1 MGKEKAPGKKKW
13 YYRLRDKY
21 RLVILNEATYEEK
34 LSFRL
39 SRLNVFVVLTT
50 TALILIVL
58 TIFIIAFTPIREYIP
73 GYMDPTIPSRV
84 YALDMTVDSLEKSMK
99 EKDKYI
105 ERIRRI
111 IMGEEIEISESV
123 LPDPDINYDTITL
136 RKSREDSILRAEYEA
151 QSQYSLYNY
160 SNRISNKSEH
170 DKQYLFFSPLKGI
183 LVNTFDIINKHYG
196 IDIVSEEG
204 TPVKTI
210 LNGTVIF
217 TEWTIETGYIIGVQH
232 SGNFLSIYKHNARL
246 LKKQGDLVKAGD
258 PIAIIGGSGEL
269 STGPHLHFE
278 LWHKGTPVNPEEYIN
293 F

>member
-1 MGKEKAPGKKKW
+1 MGKEKSSGKKKW

-21 RLVILNEATYEEK
+21 RLVILNEETYEEK

-39 SRLNVFVVLTT
+39 SRLNVFVTSTT
-50 TALILIVL
+50 TALVLIIL

-99 EKDKYI
+99 EKDRYI
-105 ERIRRI
+105 ERIRKI
-111 IMGEEIEISESV
+111 IMGEELESEESDH
-123 LPDPDINYDTITL
+123 LDPYINYDTITL
-136 RKSREDSILRAEYEA
+136 RKSKEDSILRAEYEA
-151 QSQYSLYNY
+151 QSQYNLYNF
-160 SNRISNKSEH
+160 SSRINNKPEFE
-170 DKQYLFFSPLKGI
+170 KQHLFFSPLKGI
-183 LVNTFDIINKHYG
+183 LVNPFNIINKHYG

-204 TPVKTI
+204 TPVKSILDGTI
-210 LNGTVIF
+210 IF
-217 TEWTIETGYIIGVQH
+217 AEWTIETGNIIGIQH

-246 LKKQGDLVKAGD
+246 LKRQGDLVKAGD

>member
-1 MGKEKAPGKKKW
+1 MGKKNSSGKKKW

-21 RLVILNEATYEEK
+21 RLVILNEDTYEEK

-39 SRLNVFVVLTT
+39 SRLNVFIALTT
-50 TALILIVL
+50 TALVLIVL

-84 YALDMTVDSLEKSMK
+84 YALDMMVDSLEKSME
-99 EKDKYI
+99 EKDQYI
-105 ERIRRI
+105 ERIRKI
-111 IMGEEIEISESV
+111 ILGEEIENIMPDQPESNV
-123 LPDPDINYDTITL
+123 NYDTITL
-136 RKSREDSILRAEYEA
+136 KKSKEDSILRAEYEA
-151 QSQYSLYNY
+151 QSQYNLYGFDSRLNT
-160 SNRISNKSEH
+160 RAEDEKLI
-170 DKQYLFFSPLKGI
+170 LFFSPIKGI
-183 LVNTFDIINKHYG
+183 VVNAFDVANEHYG

-204 TPVKTI
+204 TPVKSI
-210 LNGTVIF
+210 LDGTVIF
-217 TEWTIETGYIIGVQH
+217 TEWTIETGNIIGIQH
-232 SGNFLSIYKHNARL
+232 SGDFLSIYKHNARL

-278 LWHKGTPVNPEEYIN
+278 LWYRGTPVNPLEYIN